1 MRRFVL
7 GIIILVFIM
16 MVLIPA
22 LVVSFFRTK
31 EPGKKAEITP
41 AGIQLRVLMVD
52 TGQVETMPLED
63 YLVGVVAGEM
73 PALFE
78 KEALKAQAVAAR
90 TYALKRR
97 ELSQGQG
104 NGPHPQADICTDP
117 SHCQAWLSAKEMKER
132 WGFLRYLTYHRK
144 IKEAVGETEGVV
156 ITYQGKLID
165 PVYHST
171 SNGKTENSGEIWK
184 FDIPYL
190 KSVESIWDLESPK
203 YEASV
208 SYPLKEVEQRLGVNL
223 QMKNSGT
230 ALPLQILEKTT
241 GGRIR
246 RIKAG
251 EKEFTGEEFRRLLGL
266 PSADCSWRLEGDL
279 VVFSTKGYGHGVGL
293 SQYGANG
300 MAKEGKNFQEILT
313 YYYTGVQLYRVAK

>member
-1 MRRFVL
+1 M
-7 GIIILVFIM
+7 
-16 MVLIPA
+16 
-22 LVVSFFRTK
+22 
-31 EPGKKAEITP
+31 
-41 AGIQLRVLMVD
+41 
-52 TGQVETMPLED
+52 
-63 YLVGVVAGEM
+63 
-73 PALFE
+73 
-78 KEALKAQAVAAR
+78 
-90 TYALKRR
+90 
-97 ELSQGQG
+97 
-104 NGPHPQADICTDP
+104 
-117 SHCQAWLSAKEMKER
+117 
-132 WGFLRYLTYHRK
+132 
-144 IKEAVGETEGVV
+144 V

-279 VVFSTKGYGHGVGL
+279 VVFSPRLWTWSG
-293 SQYGANG
+293 SQPVRSQWDGQR
-300 MAKEGKNFQEILT
+300 GKNFGNTHLLHRSTALPGGQVGNFFRKLFLCFRQVLT
-313 YYYTGVQLYRVAK
+313 LDLSPDSI